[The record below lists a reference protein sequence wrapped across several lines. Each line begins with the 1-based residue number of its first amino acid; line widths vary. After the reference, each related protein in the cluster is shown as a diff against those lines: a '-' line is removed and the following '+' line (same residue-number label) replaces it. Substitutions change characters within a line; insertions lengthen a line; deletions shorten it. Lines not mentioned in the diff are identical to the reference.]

1 MSYIQL
7 TGVIFPYISEPNINV
22 HHPAYGISSTMCHE
36 LSHICGFMREDEAN
50 FIAYLACYNSDNTEL
65 RYSGAMMGLIHATN
79 RLYRYDPNAWQ
90 EIYTLLPEGVLR
102 DLAANSRYWKKY
114 ETPVGETADRWNDAY
129 LKANDQ
135 TDGVQSYGRM
145 VDLLIAFYRAQG
157 LI

>member
-1 MSYIQL
+1 MTLGTLRSAMRGRKCSIRWCPNGFRHNEQSLRVADKLENLNLTVEVRDGMLNHSGDGRASTLEGQL
-7 TGVIFPYISEPNINV
+7 IKF
-22 HHPAYGISSTMCHE
+22 AD
-36 LSHICGFMREDEAN
+36 R
-50 FIAYLACYNSDNTEL
+50 IAYINHDIDDALG
-65 RYSGAMMGLIHATN
+65 RG
-79 RLYRYDPNAWQ
+79 
-90 EIYTLLPEGVLR
+90 
-102 DLAANSRYWKKY
+102 DLAATSRYWKKY

>member
-1 MSYIQL
+1 MQQL
-7 TGVIFPYISEPNINV
+7 CGVYSPFTVEANYNGDMPDYNV
-22 HHPAYGISSTMCHE
+22 PHTLCHE
-36 LSHICGFMREDEAN
+36 LSHLKGFMREDEAN
-50 FIAYLACYNSDNTEL
+50 FISYLACYNSDNTEL